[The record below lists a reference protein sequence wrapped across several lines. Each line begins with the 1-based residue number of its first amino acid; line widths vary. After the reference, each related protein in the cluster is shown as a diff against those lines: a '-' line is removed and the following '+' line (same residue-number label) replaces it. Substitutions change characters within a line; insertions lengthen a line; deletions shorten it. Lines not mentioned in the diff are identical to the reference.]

1 LRNYD
6 TRDFRAR
13 RYASLPSAPA
23 STSFPGGTKTPIF
36 TPRIK
41 IRNFKIII
49 KIFNLYIDKI
59 NFMVYKI
66 YSHAALSREHSTP
79 FPAMLLWEIQ
89 MLKLFEQCPACG
101 GPLVITEIQCS
112 NCHLKM
118 QGEFK
123 PGLFSTLSDDQL
135 TFVRAFLRVRGNLSE
150 MEKVL
155 GVSYPTIRNKLDE
168 INQTLDQA
176 EKAPNPVPANDNPRT
191 AILNKLAAGEI
202 DATEALAQLKGLA

>member
-1 LRNYD
+1 
-6 TRDFRAR
+6 
-13 RYASLPSAPA
+13 
-23 STSFPGGTKTPIF
+23 
-36 TPRIK
+36 
-41 IRNFKIII
+41 
-49 KIFNLYIDKI
+49 
-59 NFMVYKI
+59 
-66 YSHAALSREHSTP
+66 
-79 FPAMLLWEIQ
+79 

-168 INQTLDQA
+168 INQALDRA
-176 EKAPNPVPANDNPRT
+176 DKSPDAMETNPRT

>member
-1 LRNYD
+1 
-6 TRDFRAR
+6 
-13 RYASLPSAPA
+13 
-23 STSFPGGTKTPIF
+23 
-36 TPRIK
+36 
-41 IRNFKIII
+41 
-49 KIFNLYIDKI
+49 
-59 NFMVYKI
+59 
-66 YSHAALSREHSTP
+66 
-79 FPAMLLWEIQ
+79 

-168 INQTLDQA
+168 INKALERA
-176 EKAPNPVPANDNPRT
+176 EENPAPAPTAESPRSE
-191 AILNKLAAGEI
+191 ILKRVAAGQL
-202 DATEALAQLKGLA
+202 DAAQALELLKGTS

>member
-1 LRNYD
+1 
-6 TRDFRAR
+6 
-13 RYASLPSAPA
+13 
-23 STSFPGGTKTPIF
+23 
-36 TPRIK
+36 
-41 IRNFKIII
+41 
-49 KIFNLYIDKI
+49 
-59 NFMVYKI
+59 
-66 YSHAALSREHSTP
+66 
-79 FPAMLLWEIQ
+79 

-101 GPLVITEIQCS
+101 GPIVITEIQCA

-168 INQTLDQA
+168 INQALERA
-176 EKAPNPVPANDNPRT
+176 EKGPESVAASNDERN
-191 AILNKLAAGEI
+191 AILQKVASGELDAAQ
-202 DATEALAQLKGLA
+202 ALEQLKNLSS